1 MPIMDG
7 YEFLH
12 RARKDKQ
19 IKDLKIYIFSNL
31 GQASE
36 IKKGIA
42 EGANGYLIK
51 ANLTPNQL
59 AQKVKKILDNNGEN
73 GLDKK

>member
-1 MPIMDG
+1 MDG

-12 RARKDKQ
+12 QARKDEK

-36 IKKGIA
+36 IKKGIN
-42 EGANGYLIK
+42 EGADGYLIK

-59 AQKVKKILDNNGEN
+59 AEKVKKILDES
-73 GLDKK
+73 DKKVLD